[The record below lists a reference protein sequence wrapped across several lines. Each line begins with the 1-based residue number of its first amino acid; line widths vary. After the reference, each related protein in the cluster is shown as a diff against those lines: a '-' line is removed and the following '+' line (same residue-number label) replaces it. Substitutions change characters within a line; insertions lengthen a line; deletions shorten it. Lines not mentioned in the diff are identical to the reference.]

1 ARGFLQHFIRTM
13 RDRAAGVGRIATQQQ
28 GADWPAAGAEKS
40 EPDRNGGTTPKSPSL
55 LVPWLFSSVQLEA
68 KKRQPIALLSLCV
81 LRGSCRDCC
90 CSPPLMASLLLP
102 PRLTCS
108 LPLYHRIRGQIH
120 YMTSILGKNMT
131 TSTLRLHNG
140 NVSFASRTS
149 QDAVDGST
157 DESDGESSTKKKRG
171 PIRGRKKTTT
181 ETSESEREEK
191 QINSE
196 QTTPEVKKRG
206 RKKAATTA
214 NSEEEKDKAKEPKK
228 RGRRKL
234 KTLEESSDNDEE
246 HQSKDLMPSNE
257 REDQTKIQNL
267 ANVLES
273 KIESA
278 LHEDIG
284 EVDSLMPLVCCF
296 GPAKYSFIPS
306 GRPANRL
313 IDHEIHDRMKDMFWS
328 PDKFVRAPGGPS
340 SNVALA
346 LAATGGRVAFMG
358 KLGDDEY
365 GQSLLYHLNINGVQ
379 TRAVC
384 MDHSSPTAISFM
396 KVTKK
401 GSLKTNCVKPCAEDC
416 FLQSDIN
423 PAVLKE
429 FMILKK
435 VLSYQCEHLLR
446 GFSSHLLRKCQGAK
460 MFYYN
465 SSALLEPTTQSSLLK
480 AIDVSKKFGGIIF
493 FDLNLPLPLWS
504 SCKETK
510 SLIKEAWEA
519 ANIIEVTKQE
529 LEFLCG
535 VKPSEKFD
543 TNDNDSSKFTHYSP
557 EVIMKLWHDNLKV
570 LFVTNGTSKIHYY
583 TEKLNGWVRGTEDAP
598 ITPFTS
604 EMSQSGDAIVAALM
618 RMLAINPHLA
628 TDKIYLHKAAK
639 YAIKCGVIDQW
650 VLARERG
657 FLPKERADPASEQ
670 YGVRSITEKEYRT
683 LPDAMQSENSS
694 ASELAYVE

>member
-1 ARGFLQHFIRTM
+1 MA
-13 RDRAAGVGRIATQQQ
+13 
-28 GADWPAAGAEKS
+28 K
-40 EPDRNGGTTPKSPSL
+40 PKVRL
-55 LVPWLFSSVQLEA
+55 LNQTVY
-68 KKRQPIALLSLCV
+68 
-81 LRGSCRDCC
+81 
-90 CSPPLMASLLLP
+90 AS
-102 PRLTCS
+102 
-108 LPLYHRIRGQIH
+108 
-120 YMTSILGKNMT
+120 
-131 TSTLRLHNG
+131 
-140 NVSFASRTS
+140 SRTS
-149 QDAVDGST
+149 QDAMEGSS
-157 DESDGESSTKKKRG
+157 DEDNDGETSTKKKRAPG
-171 PIRGRKKTTT
+171 RGRKKATT
-181 ETSESEREEK
+181 EKLEGEGEES

-196 QTTPEVKKRG
+196 QPSPEETNKVKRRG

-214 NSEEEKDKAKEPKK
+214 SSEEGMDKAKEPKK
-228 RGRRKL
+228 RGRRKV
-234 KTLEESSDNDEE
+234 KTTEKSSNNEGDDRG
-246 HQSKDLMPSNE
+246 KDLIPSNE
-257 REDQTKIQNL
+257 SDQTVMENL

-273 KIESA
+273 KIELA

-284 EVDSLMPLVCCF
+284 DVDSLMPLVCCF
-296 GPAKYSFIPS
+296 GPVKYSFIPS

-340 SNVALA
+340 SNVALS
-346 LAATGGRVAFMG
+346 LAAIGGRVAFMG

-365 GQSLLYHLNINGVQ
+365 GQSLLYYLNVNGVQ

-384 MDHSSPTAISFM
+384 MDPSAPTVVSLM
-396 KVTKK
+396 KVTSK

-423 PAVLKE
+423 PSVLKE
-429 FMILKK
+429 
-435 VLSYQCEHLLR
+435 
-446 GFSSHLLRKCQGAK
+446 AK

-480 AIDVSKKFGGIIF
+480 AIEVSKKFGGIIF

-504 SCKETK
+504 SSKETK
-510 SLIKEAWEA
+510 SFIKEAWEA
-519 ANIIEVTKQE
+519 ADIIEVTKQE

-535 VKPSEKFD
+535 IKPSEKFD
-543 TNDNDSSKFTHYSP
+543 TNDNDKSKFTHYNP

-583 TEKLNGWVRGTEDAP
+583 TEKHNGWVRGTEDAP

-618 RMLAINPHLA
+618 RMLAINPHLV
-628 TDKIYLHKAAK
+628 TDKAYLHRAVK

-657 FLPKERADPASEQ
+657 FLPKERADPTSEQ
-670 YGVRSITEKEYRT
+670 YEVRSITEREYRT
-683 LPDAMQSENSS
+683 LPDALQSENSS
-694 ASELAYVE
+694 TSELAYVE

>member
-1 ARGFLQHFIRTM
+1 
-13 RDRAAGVGRIATQQQ
+13 
-28 GADWPAAGAEKS
+28 
-40 EPDRNGGTTPKSPSL
+40 
-55 LVPWLFSSVQLEA
+55 
-68 KKRQPIALLSLCV
+68 
-81 LRGSCRDCC
+81 
-90 CSPPLMASLLLP
+90 MASLLLP
-102 PRLTCS
+102 PQLTYS
-108 LPLYHRIRGQIH
+108 LPPFHRISGQIH
-120 YMTSILGKNMT
+120 YKANILGKNMAKPKV
-131 TSTLRLHNG
+131 RLLNQT
-140 NVSFASRTS
+140 VYASSRTS
-149 QDAVDGST
+149 QDAMEGSS
-157 DESDGESSTKKKRG
+157 DEDNDGETSTKKKRAPG
-171 PIRGRKKTTT
+171 RGRKKATI
-181 ETSESEREEK
+181 EKLEGEGEES

-196 QTTPEVKKRG
+196 QPSPEETNKVKRRG

-214 NSEEEKDKAKEPKK
+214 SSEEGMDKAKEPKK
-228 RGRRKL
+228 RGRRKV
-234 KTLEESSDNDEE
+234 KTTEKSSDNEGDDRG
-246 HQSKDLMPSNE
+246 KDLIPSNE
-257 REDQTKIQNL
+257 SDQTVMENL

-273 KIESA
+273 KIELA

-284 EVDSLMPLVCCF
+284 DVDSLMPLVCCF
-296 GPAKYSFIPS
+296 GPVKYSFIPS

-313 IDHEIHDRMKDMFWS
+313 IDHEIHGRMKDMFWS

-340 SNVALA
+340 SNVALS
-346 LAATGGRVAFMG
+346 LAAIGGRVAFMG

-365 GQSLLYHLNINGVQ
+365 GQSLLYYLNVNGVQ

-384 MDHSSPTAISFM
+384 MDLSAPTAVSLM
-396 KVTKK
+396 KVTSK

-423 PAVLKE
+423 PSVLKE
-429 FMILKK
+429 
-435 VLSYQCEHLLR
+435 
-446 GFSSHLLRKCQGAK
+446 AK

-480 AIDVSKKFGGIIF
+480 AIEVSKKFGGIIF

-504 SCKETK
+504 SSKETK

-519 ANIIEVTKQE
+519 ADIIEVTKQE

-535 VKPSEKFD
+535 IKPSEKFD
-543 TNDNDSSKFTHYSP
+543 TNDNDKSKFTHYNP

-583 TEKLNGWVRGTEDAP
+583 TEKHNGWVRGTEDAP

-618 RMLAINPHLA
+618 RMLAINPHLV
-628 TDKIYLHKAAK
+628 TDKAYLHRAVK

-657 FLPKERADPASEQ
+657 FLPKERADPTSEQ
-670 YGVRSITEKEYRT
+670 YEVRSITEREYRT
-683 LPDAMQSENSS
+683 LPDALQSENSS
-694 ASELAYVE
+694 TSELAYVE

>member
-1 ARGFLQHFIRTM
+1 LSTRLI
-13 RDRAAGVGRIATQQQ
+13 
-28 GADWPAAGAEKS
+28 WW
-40 EPDRNGGTTPKSPSL
+40 
-55 LVPWLFSSVQLEA
+55 LVCRVQIQYKA
-68 KKRQPIALLSLCV
+68 N
-81 LRGSCRDCC
+81 
-90 CSPPLMASLLLP
+90 
-102 PRLTCS
+102 
-108 LPLYHRIRGQIH
+108 
-120 YMTSILGKNMT
+120 ILGKNMAK
-131 TSTLRLHNG
+131 STVRLLNR

-149 QDAVDGST
+149 QDAVDGSS
-157 DESDGESSTKKKRG
+157 DESDGESTTKKKRA
-171 PIRGRKKTTT
+171 PRRGRKKATT
-181 ETSESEREEK
+181 ETSEGGMEEN

-196 QTTPEVKKRG
+196 QASPEDNKVKRRG

-214 NSEEEKDKAKEPKK
+214 SSEEGKDNAKEPKK
-228 RGRRKL
+228 RGRKKL
-234 KTLEESSDNDEE
+234 KNAEESSDNKGEDRRN
-246 HQSKDLMPSNE
+246 DLMPSNE
-257 REDQTKIQNL
+257 REDQTQIQNL

-284 EVDSLMPLVCCF
+284 EVNSLMPLVCCF

-346 LAATGGRVAFMG
+346 LAAIGGRVEFMG

-365 GQSLLYHLNINGVQ
+365 GQSLLYHLNVNGVQ

-384 MDHSSPTAISFM
+384 MDSSAPTAMSLM
-396 KVTKK
+396 KVIGK
-401 GSLKTNCVKPCAEDC
+401 GNLKTNCVKPCAEDC

-423 PAVLKE
+423 PGVLKE
-429 FMILKK
+429 
-435 VLSYQCEHLLR
+435 
-446 GFSSHLLRKCQGAK
+446 AK

-465 SSALLEPTTQSSLLK
+465 SSALLEPTMPSSLLK

-504 SCKETK
+504 SSEETK
-510 SLIKEAWEA
+510 SLIKDAWEA
-519 ANIIEVTKQE
+519 ADIIEVTKQE

-535 VKPSEKFD
+535 IKPSEKFD
-543 TNDNDSSKFTHYSP
+543 TRDNDKSKFTHYSK
-557 EVIMKLWHDNLKV
+557 EVIMKLWHNNLKV
-570 LFVTNGTSKIHYY
+570 LFVTNGTTKIHYY
-583 TEKLNGWVRGTEDAP
+583 TEKDNGWVRGTEDAP

-618 RMLAINPHLA
+618 RMLAVNPHLV
-628 TDKIYLHKAAK
+628 TDKVYLHKAVK
-639 YAIKCGVIDQW
+639 YAIKCGVLDQW
-650 VLARERG
+650 VVARERG
-657 FLPKERADPASEQ
+657 FLPKERADPTREQ
-670 YGVRSITEKEYRT
+670 YEVRSITEKEYRT

-694 ASELAYVE
+694 TSELAYVE

>member
-1 ARGFLQHFIRTM
+1 
-13 RDRAAGVGRIATQQQ
+13 
-28 GADWPAAGAEKS
+28 
-40 EPDRNGGTTPKSPSL
+40 
-55 LVPWLFSSVQLEA
+55 
-68 KKRQPIALLSLCV
+68 
-81 LRGSCRDCC
+81 
-90 CSPPLMASLLLP
+90 MASLLLP

-108 LPLYHRIRGQIH
+108 LAPYHRIRGQIH
-120 YMTSILGKNMT
+120 YKTSILGKNMT
-131 TSTLRLHNG
+131 TSTLRLHNR

-171 PIRGRKKTTT
+171 PIRGRKKATT
-181 ETSESEREEK
+181 ETLESEREEN

-196 QTTPEVKKRG
+196 QASPEETKKVKRRG
-206 RKKAATTA
+206 RKKAATNA
-214 NSEEEKDKAKEPKK
+214 SSEEEKDKAKEPKK
-228 RGRRKL
+228 RGRKKI

-257 REDQTKIQNL
+257 REDQLKIQNL

-284 EVDSLMPLVCCF
+284 EIDSLMPLVCCF

-384 MDHSSPTAISFM
+384 MDPSSPTAVSFM
-396 KVTKK
+396 KVTTK
-401 GSLKTNCVKPCAEDC
+401 GTLKTNCVKPCAEDC

-429 FMILKK
+429 
-435 VLSYQCEHLLR
+435 
-446 GFSSHLLRKCQGAK
+446 AK

-465 SSALLEPTTQSSLLK
+465 SSALLEPTAQSSLLK

-504 SCKETK
+504 SSKETK

-519 ANIIEVTKQE
+519 ADIIEVTKQE

-543 TNDNDSSKFTHYSP
+543 TNDNDESKFTHYSP

-683 LPDAMQSENSS
+683 LPDAMQSENSLS
-694 ASELAYVE
+694 SEPAYVE

>member
-1 ARGFLQHFIRTM
+1 
-13 RDRAAGVGRIATQQQ
+13 
-28 GADWPAAGAEKS
+28 
-40 EPDRNGGTTPKSPSL
+40 
-55 LVPWLFSSVQLEA
+55 
-68 KKRQPIALLSLCV
+68 
-81 LRGSCRDCC
+81 
-90 CSPPLMASLLLP
+90 
-102 PRLTCS
+102 
-108 LPLYHRIRGQIH
+108 
-120 YMTSILGKNMT
+120 MT
-131 TSTLRLHNG
+131 TLRFLNR

-149 QDAVDGST
+149 QDAVDGLS
-157 DESDGESSTKKKRG
+157 DESDGESSPKKKRG
-171 PIRGRKKTTT
+171 PGRGRKKATT
-181 ETSESEREEK
+181 ETSEGESEGN

-196 QTTPEVKKRG
+196 QAAPEETKVKRRG
-206 RKKAATTA
+206 RKKAATVA
-214 NSEEEKDKAKEPKK
+214 SSGEEKAKEPKK

-234 KTLEESSDNDEE
+234 KTVEESSDNDRE
-246 HQSKDLMPSNE
+246 HE
-257 REDQTKIQNL
+257 VEGQTKIQNL

-278 LHEDIG
+278 IHEDIG
-284 EVDSLMPLVCCF
+284 DVDSLMPLVCCF

-328 PDKFVRAPGGPS
+328 PEKFVRAPGGPS

-346 LAATGGRVAFMG
+346 LAATGGRVVFMG
-358 KLGDDEY
+358 KLGDDDY
-365 GQSLLYHLNINGVQ
+365 GQSLLYHLNLNGVQ

-384 MDHSSPTAISFM
+384 MDPSAPTAMSLM
-396 KVTKK
+396 KVTAK

-429 FMILKK
+429 
-435 VLSYQCEHLLR
+435 
-446 GFSSHLLRKCQGAK
+446 AK

-480 AIDVSKKFGGIIF
+480 AIGVSKKFGGIIF

-504 SCKETK
+504 SSKETK

-519 ANIIEVTKQE
+519 ADIIEVTKQE

-535 VKPSEKFD
+535 IKPSENFG
-543 TNDNDSSKFTHYSP
+543 TNDNDKSKFTHYSP
-557 EVIMKLWHDNLKV
+557 EVIMKLWHNNLKV

-583 TEKLNGWVRGTEDAP
+583 TEKHNGWVRGTEDAP
-598 ITPFTS
+598 ITQFTS

-618 RMLAINPHLA
+618 RMLVINPHLV
-628 TDKIYLHKAAK
+628 TDKIYLHKAVK

-657 FLPKERADPASEQ
+657 FLPKERADPTSEQ
-670 YGVRSITEKEYRT
+670 YGVRSITEREYRT
-683 LPDAMQSENSS
+683 LPDAMQSDSSS
-694 ASELAYVE
+694 ANELAYVE